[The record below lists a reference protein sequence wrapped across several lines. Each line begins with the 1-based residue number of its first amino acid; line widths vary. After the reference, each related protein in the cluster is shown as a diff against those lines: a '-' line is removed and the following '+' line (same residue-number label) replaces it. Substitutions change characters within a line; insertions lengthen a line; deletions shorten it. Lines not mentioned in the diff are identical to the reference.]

1 LILLGD
7 LAELDDGG
15 EGLTLRREV
24 AALASELGEWAKAL
38 AHWATLG
45 DRLGGATDRALAFLG
60 AAHAAYQLER
70 AVEAHAFLAR
80 YRALDLADPL
90 LEIEADA
97 REAQVLRWLEDRTEE
112 AERPGSRAASA
123 GRDLVEQAG
132 GPDRLDD
139 SERRAY
145 LAALRAEMDGAIL
158 SADADAVGRLA
169 DQIGLVA
176 RDPQEALDAALE
188 ATFVLFFFEGTPAL
202 AEPAVRRVLEES
214 RRLLLPAVETEATL
228 RLGGILAETGDLEEA
243 EKMLWQ
249 AVELAERVGAPD
261 RHPLAEMRAWAHYVS
276 VSRGDWRRHVAR
288 LAEEIEAAPEAHTR
302 IGCRRMYFSWL
313 ARLAP
318 KEEAAV
324 VRAQVVA
331 AATDAEEAGCARC
344 RWQSVLE
351 SAVAHARLGDV
362 DEARGE
368 LEAWDAE
375 YPEPRPG
382 FAAWRAHAGALVAA
396 RDDPAA
402 SLPLFEHVAELAGR
416 AGLQHTRLWIRLDEA
431 TAIAAVDPSRVV
443 EALRWVARE
452 AEAMGAVVERQLA
465 VQRLRTLG
473 VRTWRR
479 SGDGAPLTARELE
492 IAELVVA
499 GSSNPEIASELFL
512 SRKTVERHVSNILTK
527 VGARNRTELAAQF
540 AAGARSPKDGGA
552 HR

>member
-1 LILLGD
+1 MILLGD

-249 AVELAERVGAPD
+249 AVELP
-261 RHPLAEMRAWAHYVS
+261 S
-276 VSRGDWRRHVAR
+276 VSGHLTGTLSPRCEPGRTTSRFPVAIGAGTSRGSPRRSRPHR
-288 LAEEIEAAPEAHTR
+288 RRTR
-302 IGCRRMYFSWL
+302 GS
-313 ARLAP
+313 
-318 KEEAAV
+318 
-324 VRAQVVA
+324 A
-331 AATDAEEAGCARC
+331 AAGCTSHGWHDSR
-344 RWQSVLE
+344 
-351 SAVAHARLGDV
+351 
-362 DEARGE
+362 
-368 LEAWDAE
+368 
-375 YPEPRPG
+375 PRRKRPSSG
-382 FAAWRAHAGALVAA
+382 LKW
-396 RDDPAA
+396 
-402 SLPLFEHVAELAGR
+402 LP
-416 AGLQHTRLWIRLDEA
+416 QPPT
-431 TAIAAVDPSRVV
+431 P
-443 EALRWVARE
+443 
-452 AEAMGAVVERQLA
+452 
-465 VQRLRTLG
+465 
-473 VRTWRR
+473 
-479 SGDGAPLTARELE
+479 
-492 IAELVVA
+492 
-499 GSSNPEIASELFL
+499 
-512 SRKTVERHVSNILTK
+512 RKP
-527 VGARNRTELAAQF
+527 GARAAD
-540 AAGARSPKDGGA
+540 GSPCSNLL
-552 HR
+552 